1 MDNSPLLWLC
11 PDISDI
17 IGKYLDTYQKN
28 LKMKEE
34 LRYKIERSML
44 KCFNIRCKELNH
56 RSAHHPSNQESL
68 YKIPDIHKWR
78 HGRDGA
84 WQWVWKGKRMGQPT
98 NGFIIRRRSHRSGVC
113 CSCMK
118 PCNINHC
125 REGRKMELLI
135 FPERLQELNDLGYF
149 KTRLLVNELK

>member
-17 IGKYLDTYQKN
+17 IGKYLDTHQNN

-56 RSAHHPSNQESL
+56 RSARDAANQESL
-68 YKIPDIHKWR
+68 YKIPNLHKWR
-78 HGRDGA
+78 HDQDGA
-84 WQWVWKGKRMGQPT
+84 WQWIWKGKRMGES
-98 NGFIIRRRSHRSGVC
+98 NDNFIIHKISKRTGV
-113 CSCMK
+113 SAGMK
-118 PCNINHC
+118 
-125 REGRKMELLI
+125 LLI
-135 FPERLQELNDLGYF
+135 FPQRLQDLNDLGYF
-149 KTRLLVNELK
+149 RTKLLFNELK